1 MWLVTHFLVLAI
13 LCDAIVGH
21 QFGALGLA
29 RAFLAWMFIAGL
41 LHEFPDIDSIFTDR
55 DVGGAGVDPG
65 SAIEIVDAVLHIV
78 LLHRSVSMAAENTRG
93 LAMTGVCNSAIGHF
107 LRESLPAR
115 AQAVDKT
122 T

>member
-29 RAFLAWMFIAGL
+29 RTFLAWMFIAGL

-65 SAIEIVDAVLHIV
+65 SAIEIVDAVLH
-78 LLHRSVSMAAENTRG
+78 RSVSMAAENTRG
-93 LAMTGVCNSAIGHF
+93 LAMTGVCDSAIGHF